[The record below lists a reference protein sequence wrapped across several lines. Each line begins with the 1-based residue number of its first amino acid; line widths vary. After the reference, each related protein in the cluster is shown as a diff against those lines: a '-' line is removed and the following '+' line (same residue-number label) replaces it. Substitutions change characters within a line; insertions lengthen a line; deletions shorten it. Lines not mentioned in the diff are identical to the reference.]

1 MTGSDDQ
8 QFVITLV
15 TVVNTSSI
23 PFLERDRTPSVT
35 SDEKKRVFFL
45 GDYKCKIGIGK
56 HRLTTFA
63 KHYSKKTHFF
73 ITEYDRNQENRYCR
87 TRRP

>member
-23 PFLERDRTPSVT
+23 PIRERDRGSVDNG
-35 SDEKKRVFFL
+35 DE
-45 GDYKCKIGIGK
+45 
-56 HRLTTFA
+56 
-63 KHYSKKTHFF
+63 
-73 ITEYDRNQENRYCR
+73 
-87 TRRP
+87 

>member
-23 PFLERDRTPSVT
+23 PSWKGIER
-35 SDEKKRVFFL
+35 
-45 GDYKCKIGIGK
+45 
-56 HRLTTFA
+56 HR
-63 KHYSKKTHFF
+63 
-73 ITEYDRNQENRYCR
+73 
-87 TRRP
+87 

>member
-23 PFLERDRTPSVT
+23 PFQEGDRGSVDNG
-35 SDEKKRVFFL
+35 DE
-45 GDYKCKIGIGK
+45 
-56 HRLTTFA
+56 
-63 KHYSKKTHFF
+63 
-73 ITEYDRNQENRYCR
+73 
-87 TRRP
+87 

>member
-1 MTGSDDQ
+1 MTTESDDQ

-35 SDEKKRVFFL
+35 SDEKKRKNT
-45 GDYKCKIGIGK
+45 DC
-56 HRLTTFA
+56 T
-63 KHYSKKTHFF
+63 
-73 ITEYDRNQENRYCR
+73 
-87 TRRP
+87 